1 MKKAKK
7 ILAFILS
14 VLAVFSAV
22 TVTAFAA
29 DYSFSYYFTDE
40 SQTAVY
46 VSGFEGNVPSDGYVE
61 IPAELDG
68 YPVTG
73 IAAGAFENLI
83 SLKGIYISESLT
95 YIDNNAFKGC
105 GDIDIKISQ
114 KQDTD
119 DEFDSD
125 DWYDDHKQDYIISGS
140 TLVSYKGS
148 DEIITIPYN
157 CSSIANGAFKNNKT
171 VKTVYIEK
179 ELEKI
184 GDSAFEGC
192 TSLESVVAGNGVY
205 GLYIGKNAFK
215 DTPWLNNYPSD
226 LVTLGTTLVKYKGTA
241 PYVAIPNVFTAVA
254 EEAFFAGSSN
264 DIAYKVK
271 VPVTVEIFGDDCFYL
286 YDSISKVY
294 PEIVVFEG
302 SPADKYCKEEGL
314 DATYSALPGDADRNG
329 KTTSADARY
338 VLRISAKMD
347 NPIIDNDVMEVSDI
361 TGDSKITA
369 EDARLILRVTAKLDK
384 YSVEEL
390 LAMPRTDYELL
401 FSSTRAVALAKAYRC
416 SYSKFAY
423 QEITA
428 SDMNYNTTMYLDI
441 YKNELN
447 PANKAQ
453 TITYKQDT
461 EEAYNNIYEISLL
474 DATKLKE
481 YSCVVEDDVYNIRL
495 VLNDESFNGSQ
506 VDAASFTKQMFP
518 VEGVAHFTNKV
529 KGKYWYNDSLDYDM
543 TYNNCTLEIKIE
555 IATHK
560 IVSMSYIMNYDFEIT
575 GKLGGI
581 KIKGENG
588 PATATRT
595 DVIRYNNFI
604 YAAD

>member
-1 MKKAKK
+1 MKKANKL
-7 ILAFILS
+7 LAIILS

-22 TVTAFAA
+22 TVNAFAA

-73 IAAGAFENLI
+73 IAENTFENLTE
-83 SLKGIYISESLT
+83 LKGIYIPAELT
-95 YIDNNAFKGC
+95 YIDSNAFKGC

-114 KQDTD
+114 NQDAD
-119 DEFDSD
+119 DDFDSN
-125 DWYDDHKQDYIISGS
+125 DWYEDHKQDYIISGS
-140 TLVSYKGS
+140 TLVSYKGN

-171 VKTVYIEK
+171 IKTVYIEK

-192 TSLESVVAGNGVY
+192 TSLENVVAGNGVY
-205 GLYIGKNAFK
+205 GIYIGKNAFK

-241 PYVAIPNVFTAVA
+241 SYVAIPNVFTSIA
-254 EEAFFAGSSN
+254 EEAFYAGSSN

-271 VPVTVEIFGDDCFYL
+271 VPVTIEIFGDDCFYL

-294 PEIVVFEG
+294 PEIVIFKD
-302 SPADKYCKEEGL
+302 SSADKYCAEEGL
-314 DATYSALPGDADRNG
+314 DVTYSALPGDADRSG
-329 KTTSADARY
+329 STTAADARY
-338 VLRISAKMD
+338 VLRISARIE

-384 YSVEEL
+384 YSTQEL
-390 LAMPRTDYELL
+390 LSMPRTDYELL
-401 FSSTRAVALAKAYRC
+401 FASKQAVELAKTYRC

-423 QEITA
+423 QEI
-428 SDMNYNTTMYLDI
+428 SDYDMNYNSTLYLDI
-441 YKNELN
+441 YKNELTS
-447 PANKAQ
+447 ASKAQ
-453 TITYKQDT
+453 TVTYKQGS
-461 EEAYNNIYEISLL
+461 EESYNNIYEISLL
-474 DATKLKE
+474 DASKLKD
-481 YSCVVEDDVYNIRL
+481 YSCVVDDDVYSIKL
-495 VLNDESFNGSQ
+495 VLSDESFNGSQ
-506 VDAASFTKQMFP
+506 IDADSFTKQMFP
-518 VEGVAHFTNKV
+518 VESVAHFTNKV

-543 TYNNCTLEIKIE
+543 TYNNCTFELKVE

-560 IVSMSYIMNYDFEIT
+560 VVSMTYTMNYDFEIT

-581 KIKGENG
+581 GIKGDNG

-595 DVIRYNNFI
+595 DVIKYNNFI
-604 YAAD
+604 YSAD